1 MSDDASP
8 HGLPALVLTEDPERV
23 VYGRAETLAWL
34 SHQLEFCEAV
44 ADVTDSVAD
53 ALAGMLN
60 TGAIPVELLDATRMR
75 IGNIRTLTRRIRR
88 A

>member
-1 MSDDASP
+1 MSDVP
-8 HGLPALVLTEDPERV
+8 PRGLPALVLTEDPERV
-23 VYGRAETLAWL
+23 VYGRPDTLAWL
-34 SHQLEFCEAV
+34 SHQLEFCDVV

-60 TGAIPVELLDATRMR
+60 TGAIPVELVEATRDR